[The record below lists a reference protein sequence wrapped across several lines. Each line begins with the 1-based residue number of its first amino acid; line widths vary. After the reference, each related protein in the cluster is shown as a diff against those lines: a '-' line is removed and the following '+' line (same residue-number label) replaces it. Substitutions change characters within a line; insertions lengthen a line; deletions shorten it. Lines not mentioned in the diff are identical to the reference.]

1 MTDMEKDIQ
10 SRVDK
15 AVNDAKTAWQ
25 GATVKVEAQVQSTW
39 KRIWPWVALAF
50 AALAIA
56 SLLAN
61 HFWPKQTAP
70 TTYTAAAPI
79 PAAANVPTQE
89 IPAQRV
95 VVLVKQEAIK
105 KLPDLPPE
113 IKLDPKAQITTTA
126 DIKPSP
132 YGGSAVAF
140 INTSTGRSSIVYK
153 AKEMSLLGFP
163 SDMTVGVR
171 YGVTTR
177 TPGQEGQVYAKWDLV
192 RVGSAYLGI
201 YGEANSRPEAKGMVD
216 LSMRF

>member
-1 MTDMEKDIQ
+1 MTDMDRDIKA
-10 SRVDK
+10 RVDAAVAQAK
-15 AVNDAKTAWQ
+15 AAWQ
-25 GATVKVEAQVQSTW
+25 ATETTVHTEAR
-39 KRIWPWVALAF
+39 KRWPWIVGGV
-50 AALAIA
+50 AALMLI
-56 SLLAN
+56 SLTVN

-70 TTYTAAAPI
+70 TTYQTAAPI
-79 PAAANVPTQE
+79 PAVANVPTQE
-89 IPAQRV
+89 LPPQRV

-113 IKLDPKAQITTTA
+113 VKADPKQQVTTTA

-140 INTSTGRSSIVYK
+140 INTSTGKSSIIYK
-153 AKEMSLLGFP
+153 AKERPLIGFP
-163 SDMTVGVR
+163 QDVTIGVR

-177 TPGQEGQVYAKWDLV
+177 SPGQEAQLYGRYDFV

-201 YGEANSRPEAKGMVD
+201 YGEANSRPEAKGMID